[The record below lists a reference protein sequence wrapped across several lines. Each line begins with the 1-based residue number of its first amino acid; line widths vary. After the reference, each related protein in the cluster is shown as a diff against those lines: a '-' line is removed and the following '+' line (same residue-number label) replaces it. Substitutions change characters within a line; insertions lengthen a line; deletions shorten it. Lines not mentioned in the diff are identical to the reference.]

1 MRQSLFFIA
10 LILTLSLGHI
20 PTAESGN
27 DTLVVGMQHHFDS
40 LCQTRSTSRQT
51 LLLSHNWADTLVY
64 RNPASGKLVPCLAE
78 SYRVGENGALE
89 FTLRKGVRFHNGE
102 PLTADAVRFSMNVFR
117 ARKAC
122 CRNLFRAFGD
132 VSIVDERTVR
142 IHSTLHPSVAL
153 EILANVFFIYPPGY
167 YRKVGG
173 EAFGK
178 HPVGTGP
185 YRFVSWEEEGC
196 LRFEAHSDYFGAPKK
211 KPGIPHLVIRI
222 IPEQIIRIERLLNGE
237 LDLIRSGSIAPEQ
250 IQYLER
256 HPDITVRRA
265 NILRNFF
272 LLMDARGRS
281 GTDFFKQRK
290 VRRAVNLAIN
300 RQHLV
305 TDVLCGY
312 ARVNHGVAT
321 PQHFGYEPDIRT
333 YAYDPE
339 RAQTLLAEAGYP
351 GGFKVDLYVHRD
363 ESVAEAVAQNL
374 RTVGIRAEIRWME
387 GRVDQLI
394 EKFRNGETPFAFF
407 TWGSYSIFDASAI
420 LNPWFLQDEPLCH
433 GTTPEIDLLLRK
445 SDRCVSE
452 EERKRLLSLAQQ
464 IIAEEAFWAPLYY
477 GNSVA
482 AMRAAL
488 DFQPSQDE
496 VDRYFLATWNESR

>member
-1 MRQSLFFIA
+1 MTRILFFLA
-10 LILTLSLGHI
+10 LILTLSFGHN
-20 PTAESGN
+20 PSAWSGN
-27 DTLVVGMQHHFDS
+27 ETLVVGMQLHFDS

-51 LLLSHNWADTLVY
+51 LLLSHNWSDTLIY
-64 RNPASGKLVPCLAE
+64 RDPDKQELVPCLAE
-78 SYRVGENGALE
+78 SYRIGEDGALE

-102 PLTADAVRFSMNVFR
+102 PLTAEAVRFSMEVFR
-117 ARKAC
+117 APKARS
-122 CRNLFRAFGD
+122 RNLFRAFGD
-132 VSIVDERTVR
+132 VRVVDEQTVR
-142 IHSTLHPSVAL
+142 IHTTLHPRVAL

-167 YRKVGG
+167 YQKVGG

-178 HPVGTGP
+178 HPIGTGP
-185 YRFVSWEEEGC
+185 YRFVSWDEEGH
-196 LRFEAHSDYFGAPKK
+196 LRFEAHSDYFGSPKG
-211 KPGIPHLVIRI
+211 KPRIPHLIIRI
-222 IPEQIIRIERLLNGE
+222 IPEQIIRIEMLLNGE

-312 ARVNHGVAT
+312 AKVNHGVAT

-339 RAQTLLAEAGYP
+339 RAQTLLTEAGYP
-351 GGFKVDLYVHRD
+351 DGFNVDLYVHRD
-363 ESVAEAVAQNL
+363 ESVAEALAQDL
-374 RTVGIRAEIRWME
+374 RAVGIRAEIRWME
-387 GRVDQLI
+387 GRVDRLI
-394 EKFRNGETPFAFF
+394 EKIRNGETPFAFF

-420 LNPWFLQDEPLCH
+420 LHPWFLQDEPLCH
-433 GTTPEIDLLLRK
+433 GTTPEIDRLLRR
-445 SDRCVSE
+445 SDRSGSE
-452 EERKRLLSLAQQ
+452 KERKRLLSRAQQ
-464 IIAEEAFWAPLYY
+464 LIAEEAFWAPLYY

-482 AMRAAL
+482 AMRSAL
-488 DFQPSQDE
+488 DFRPSYDE